1 MLDAIT
7 ATATGE
13 ILTPQALAAR
23 LGDVPL
29 IFFGESHTNS
39 GASSGNQR
47 PLPSPVFHPVL
58 LDCLLVLIP
67 DGWQSSILS
76 GHAPDHRPV
85 LVLIAAR

>member
-1 MLDAIT
+1 MSCRQPASQFREAILPPRSKHEVCST
-7 ATATGE
+7 RR
-13 ILTPQALAAR
+13 Q
-23 LGDVPL
+23 
-29 IFFGESHTNS
+29 FFGESHTNS